1 MKCPQRMQ
9 DGFNHQTG
17 QTTSTGTSLLV
28 ASGDARDRKTGR
40 AICIQRSFLSDI
52 KAASNIQLPSTHHIC
67 SKAGKEIISQIVR
80 VKTTNIFAFGLVIFF
95 RSAGSRYLVQ

>member
-1 MKCPQRMQ
+1 MQ

-40 AICIQRSFLSDI
+40 AIFIALYSTIVPKRYKSGIKHPATFNSSYLFQGWQRNNLTNRTREDDI
-52 KAASNIQLPSTHHIC
+52 YFRTRHIF
-67 SKAGKEIISQIVR
+67 SQCWFPIPGTKR
-80 VKTTNIFAFGLVIFF
+80 N
-95 RSAGSRYLVQ
+95 

>member
-9 DGFNHQTG
+9 DDQTG

-40 AICIQRSFLSDI
+40 AI
-52 KAASNIQLPSTHHIC
+52 
-67 SKAGKEIISQIVR
+67 
-80 VKTTNIFAFGLVIFF
+80 FAFYSTSVPKRYNSVIKHPATFN
-95 RSAGSRYLVQ
+95 SSYLFQGWQRNNLTKRTREDD